1 MTCLVSV
8 AGLLALLLVLAGGCR
23 ADAPSAT
30 PALRPT
36 LVPLG
41 SFQRGSGVG
50 GFATATPWPTFT
62 PAPVVPMAPLV
73 DPMVLEQSLQEPALT
88 PAPALFP
95 DAAGAMAPAPTQP
108 RFACVVDYRRWLTED
123 RSFRGGDAQSLT
135 EGLAEFRRLRPDC
148 GRGRFDPVFRA
159 GALCDDE
166 NRVDGVTVVQP
177 FSLGRDYNHNVRLG
191 PTGRTGW
198 GDLLIHFERFPDR
211 VAGGCWYYDSRSG
224 RWHEET
230 ATTSVS
236 VPAVEPTPDPAGFID
251 YFVCEEELQF
261 RIEELAPPA
270 GYDALNG
277 LILEVSTGLSD
288 CAVGWYPLVSE
299 MRVVPDCPEQASG
312 ITPDGAALVHWE
324 IPPSDGSSCWIYE
337 PTSGY
342 WELR

>member
-1 MTCLVSV
+1 MTRPVLV
-8 AGLLALLLVLAGGCR
+8 AGLLALLLGLAGGCR

-41 SFQRGSGVG
+41 SFQRGAGVG

-73 DPMVLEQSLQEPALT
+73 DPVVLEQSLQEPALT
-88 PAPALFP
+88 PAPFP
-95 DAAGAMAPAPTQP
+95 GAAGAVAPASTQP

-123 RSFRGGDAQSLT
+123 GSFRGGDAQSLK
-135 EGLAEFRRLRPDC
+135 EGLAEFRQLRPDC
-148 GRGRFDPVFRA
+148 GRGRFEPVFRA

-166 NRVDGVTVVQP
+166 NRVAGVTVAPQ

-191 PTGRTGW
+191 PTGRTGR
-198 GDLLIHFERFPDR
+198 GDFLIHFERFPDR
-211 VAGGCWYYDSRSG
+211 VAGGCWYYDSNSG

-236 VPAVEPTPDPAGFID
+236 VPTVVPTPDPAEFID
-251 YFVCEEELQF
+251 YLACEAELQF

-270 GYDALNG
+270 DYDALNG
-277 LILEVSTGLSD
+277 LILEASTGLSD

-299 MRVVPDCPEQASG
+299 TRVAPDCPEQTSG
-312 ITPDGAALVHWE
+312 VTPDGAALVHWS

-337 PTSGY
+337 LGSDY

>member
-1 MTCLVSV
+1 MTRLILV
-8 AGLLALLLVLAGGCR
+8 AGLLALLLGLAAGCR
-23 ADAPSAT
+23 ADAPST
-30 PALRPT
+30 VPALRPT

-41 SFQRGSGVG
+41 SFQRGAVGSGFV
-50 GFATATPWPTFT
+50 TATPWPTFT
-62 PAPVVPMAPLV
+62 PVPVVTMAPLV
-73 DPMVLEQSLQEPALT
+73 EPVVLEQSLQEPAST
-88 PAPALFP
+88 PVPVPFP
-95 DAAGAMAPAPTQP
+95 GAGTAVEPAPTQP

-123 RSFRGGDAQSLT
+123 GSFRGGDAQSLK
-135 EGLAEFRRLRPDC
+135 EGLAEFRQLRPDC
-148 GRGRFDPVFRA
+148 GRGRFEPVFRA

-166 NRVDGVTVVQP
+166 NRVAGVTVVQP

-211 VAGGCWYYDSRSG
+211 VAGGCWYYDSSSG

-236 VPAVEPTPDPAGFID
+236 VPTVEPTPDPAESID
-251 YFVCEEELQF
+251 YVACEAELQF
-261 RIEELAPPA
+261 RIGELDPLAD
-270 GYDALNG
+270 YNALNG

-299 MRVVPDCPEQASG
+299 TRVVPDCPEQLSG
-312 ITPDGAALVHWE
+312 IRTDGSGLIHWS

-337 PTSGY
+337 PGSDY